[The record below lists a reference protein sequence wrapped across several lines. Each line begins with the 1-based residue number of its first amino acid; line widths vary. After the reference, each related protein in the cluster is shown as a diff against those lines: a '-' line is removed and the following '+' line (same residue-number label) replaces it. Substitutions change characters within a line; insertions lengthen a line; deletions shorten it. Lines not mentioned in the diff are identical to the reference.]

1 MVNYASTISV
11 LDDGHVENAEISV
24 KMAEKVAD
32 LAEHIPTTGGISGIA
47 GAKKIDEFGE
57 KIASF
62 GTSIVTFS
70 TTISDLNIK
79 SLTRVDKVI
88 EIAGK
93 LAEISKD
100 VTDSDGI
107 DALSKGLA
115 GFAESS
121 VESFKNV
128 FYMKTSEA
136 IGAASDFIG
145 AVARGIYN
153 NQNYTKEQVKNAI
166 IEIINS
172 AIDAID
178 GANSDIEKS
187 VKEVVQDQIDI
198 INSYTGKDHA
208 FYNAGDN
215 AVQGLIDGINNRIQD
230 AKTAG
235 FDLGYAVYEGTKEGL
250 KEESPSHIMRD
261 DAAFYAVKGLV
272 LGIKDK
278 LSMVWSSGKEM
289 GSTLY
294 EGTKQSIL
302 KIANSVNDNMDLR
315 PVISPVLDLSDVESG
330 AGQINGMLNS
340 RVSSNL
346 AGYTSQL
353 IDKNRMFNYELQIN
367 QNGSKEVVSAINNLT
382 SRMDSLEN
390 AILNRPIEMDGRVVS
405 KIVAPGVNKEL
416 GTMQMYARR
425 GN

>member
-1 MVNYASTISV
+1 MKTKKEIEKKIKE
-11 LDDGHVENAEISV
+11 LENKKSGIEKDINFEKIFNEIKIEIS
-24 KMAEKVAD
+24 KVNWD
-32 LAEHIPTTGGISGIA
+32 
-47 GAKKIDEFGE
+47 
-57 KIASF
+57 
-62 GTSIVTFS
+62 
-70 TTISDLNIK
+70 
-79 SLTRVDKVI
+79 
-88 EIAGK
+88 EIAG
-93 LAEISKD
+93 LE
-100 VTDSDGI
+100 
-107 DALSKGLA
+107 
-115 GFAESS
+115 
-121 VESFKNV
+121 
-128 FYMKTSEA
+128 
-136 IGAASDFIG
+136 
-145 AVARGIYN
+145 
-153 NQNYTKEQVKNAI
+153 NAI
-166 IEIINS
+166 KIELDLLERITHPNIVKYFGSFFKSHYLYIILEYCS
-172 AIDAID
+172 
-178 GANSDIEKS
+178 GGS
-187 VKEVVQDQIDI
+187 VLKMLKIIKGNEDI
-198 INSYTGKDHA
+198 IRQYKSDLYPFACD
-208 FYNAGDN
+208 FYIPS
-215 AVQGLIDGINNRIQD
+215 L
-230 AKTAG
+230 
-235 FDLGYAVYEGTKEGL
+235 DLYIECNYHWTHGNKLYEGTKEGL
-250 KEESPSHIMRD
+250 KEKSPSHIMRD